1 MLSRTAKEA
10 RLAQLE
16 IDVEAAKAHVYR
28 LAGAILILK
37 EDLGT
42 PDEPVVGPI
51 TVVEGEPSKD

>member
-1 MLSRTAKEA
+1 MLSRAAKEA
-10 RLAQLE
+10 RLAPLG

-42 PDEPVVGPI
+42 PDELPAD
-51 TVVEGEPSKD
+51 VEGEPSKD